1 MLHAWATAG
10 RNGAVNSIA
19 LEILDKMHCQAK
31 RPELITFFNEAITD
45 ANLAKP
51 LAEMFRY
58 YLLKETTVNDQLE
71 VLSGILCAVSVS
83 CPPVLHI
90 QLPGTKTSFLQC
102 VRIALQRQM
111 CQTDSYEHMCRILG
125 AGLSVI
131 KDIIEDRTKG
141 HPGEILSQYVEIV
154 ETAKLIPMIS
164 RALVYSVQWRD
175 PSLFYCLNFI
185 LQFYAG
191 SGQFVQVSRGIST
204 CGDVARSV
212 KQVTNVTRGLW
223 LPILAEIREQK
234 EAQQDIRDGAEQLW
248 LSFGKSLGFN
258 EKVERR
264 RAERSTEEEPVADNW
279 PMWQGCRWK
288 ECLCHG
294 DKKCSHPMRVCKG
307 CWRVHYCSAL
317 CQSKDWKEGRHR
329 EYCLTI
335 RQRGRGEDDG

>member
-1 MLHAWATAG
+1 MRLLT
-10 RNGAVNSIA
+10 
-19 LEILDKMHCQAK
+19 
-31 RPELITFFNEAITD
+31 
-45 ANLAKP
+45 LAQY
-51 LAEMFRY
+51 R
-58 YLLKETTVNDQLE
+58 
-71 VLSGILCAVSVS
+71 
-83 CPPVLHI
+83 
-90 QLPGTKTSFLQC
+90 
-102 VRIALQRQM
+102 
-111 CQTDSYEHMCRILG
+111 
-125 AGLSVI
+125 
-131 KDIIEDRTKG
+131 DIIEDRTKG

-175 PSLFYCLNFI
+175 PSLFCELHRACREHCDSHAVVDCLNFI

-317 CQSKDWKEGRHR
+317 CQSK
-329 EYCLTI
+329 
-335 RQRGRGEDDG
+335 